1 VPEVSGLLFFVLGAE
16 VLVSALAT
24 TGRAYCIPG
33 VAAHAYLD
41 IQESCFG
48 FRKSCHGGTPLL
60 GLLLNVIIPLN
71 RFVMDRPFL

>member
-1 VPEVSGLLFFVLGAE
+1 MPEGSGLLLFVLWAE

-24 TGRAYCIPG
+24 TGCAYRIPG
-33 VAAHAYLD
+33 IAAHTYLD

>member
-1 VPEVSGLLFFVLGAE
+1 VPEGSGLLLFVLGAE

-24 TGRAYCIPG
+24 TGCAYRVPG
-33 VAAHAYLD
+33 IAAHAYLD

-60 GLLLNVIIPLN
+60 GLLLNVILPLN
-71 RFVMDRPFL
+71 GFVPDPPFL